1 MNEIGF
7 PRLNIIIE
15 FRKTGFY
22 VAHDFRVPSEV
33 SSHPVPQLDSH
44 SNTFFCFGKC
54 AIVCDG
60 AVRRGRRAGNRSWGL
75 EEGGGRYVSAVA
87 AVGDARNAD
96 DLQMPSAPPQRPH
109 LASSHAYGHRCLMPP
124 LFDVVL
130 PLLTLNELSILRMA
144 FYNASVRT
152 SDKFFG
158 V

>member
-75 EEGGGRYVSAVA
+75 EEGGGALRKRGSSGRRRKECGRPSDAERPSPA
-87 AVGDARNAD
+87 AASCVLACLWPSLPDASTFR
-96 DLQMPSAPPQRPH
+96 
-109 LASSHAYGHRCLMPP
+109 RCATT
-124 LFDVVL
+124 FD
-130 PLLTLNELSILRMA
+130 T
-144 FYNASVRT
+144 
-152 SDKFFG
+152 
-158 V
+158 

>member
-1 MNEIGF
+1 MARSDAGAG
-7 PRLNIIIE
+7 RG
-15 FRKTGFY
+15 TG
-22 VAHDFRVPSEV
+22 
-33 SSHPVPQLDSH
+33 
-44 SNTFFCFGKC
+44 
-54 AIVCDG
+54 
-60 AVRRGRRAGNRSWGL
+60 RGGL
-75 EEGGGRYVSAVA
+75 KRGGGRYVSAVA

-152 SDKFFG
+152 SDNFFG